1 VCHHLWSW
9 GPTSDFVGGDHR
21 AIADVLG
28 LRIWM
33 VKLKFVLNTGEE
45 QIVETYAGL
54 TLMEAASAVGIE
66 GIEAI
71 CGGSCICGTC
81 HVYVEGGYT
90 VVGEPSDDEEAV
102 LAETGVQK
110 PNSRLGCQIRLSES
124 CDGMTFAVAPPR
136 RD

>member
-1 VCHHLWSW
+1 
-9 GPTSDFVGGDHR
+9 
-21 AIADVLG
+21 
-28 LRIWM
+28 M
-33 VKLKFVLNTGEE
+33 VKLKFVLNSGEE
-45 QIVETYAGL
+45 RIVETYAGL

-81 HVYVEGGYT
+81 HVYVESSGYA
-90 VVGEPSDDEEAV
+90 VVGEPSNDENAV
-102 LAETGVQK
+102 LAETGVRK
-110 PNSRLGCQIRLSES
+110 PNSRLGCQIRLTEL